1 MRLRAIYAAVAV
13 VAAQL
18 VLAVP
23 ALAANGEG
31 WAGETNDK
39 VVTFVCLGLIIGFPL
54 FVALATLAQTR
65 LEKRKEAR
73 KAARMRQRVGW

>member
-1 MRLRAIYAAVAV
+1 MLALLAVLAT
-13 VAAQL
+13 QL

-23 ALAANGEG
+23 ALASENGEG

-39 VVTFVCLGLIIGFPL
+39 VVTFVCLGLIVGIPL
-54 FVALATLAQTR
+54 LITLLTVMQSR
-65 LEKRKEAR
+65 LERRKDER